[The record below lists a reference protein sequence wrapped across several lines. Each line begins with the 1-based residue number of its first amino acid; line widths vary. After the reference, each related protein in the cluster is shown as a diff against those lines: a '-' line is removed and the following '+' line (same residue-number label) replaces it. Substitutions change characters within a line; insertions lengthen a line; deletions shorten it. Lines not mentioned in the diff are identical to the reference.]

1 MKTHYELLGV
11 APSADLDTIKKAFRR
26 EIARYHPDK
35 VMHLGPEFQDMAA
48 ARAAELTA
56 AYKTLSDPELRE
68 AYDEDVRAHAP
79 AGPPPHSTPA
89 AEAPESTPM
98 PEPEAAPNPAASRMF
113 ERERAGRDSIV
124 RRAVLARVRE
134 RVERMVG
141 DVEPVEVRGFD
152 LALAPRG
159 RARFLSR
166 PQPRVLVRLE
176 SSVDGPLAA
185 EVMASAGRVRFGDPK
200 APLVVLLFASAFA
213 PQLEIARALEDRRR
227 SAGGGPSVVLVDV
240 RDWSVR
246 LLADAPA
253 TVRKLAEALSGA

>member
-1 MKTHYELLGV
+1 MKSHYELLGV
-11 APSADLDTIKKAFRR
+11 PPSADLETIKKAFRR

-68 AYDEDVRAHAP
+68 AYDQLAP
-79 AGPPPHSTPA
+79 AAPGPPPSAAPA
-89 AEAPESTPM
+89 PAPVPAPP
-98 PEPEAAPNPAASRMF
+98 PEPEAEAPNPAAARMF

-134 RVERMVG
+134 RVERLVG
-141 DVEPVEVRGFD
+141 EVDVPEARGFD
-152 LALAPRG
+152 LALVP
-159 RARFLSR
+159 RARTRFLAR

-176 SSVDGPLAA
+176 TSVDGPLAA
-185 EVMASAGRVRFGDPK
+185 DLMAAAGRTRIGDPK

-213 PQLEIARALEDRRR
+213 PRQEIARALEDRRR
-227 SAGGGPSVVLVDV
+227 AAGEGPSVVLVDI

-253 TVRKLAEALSGA
+253 GVRKLAEALSGS